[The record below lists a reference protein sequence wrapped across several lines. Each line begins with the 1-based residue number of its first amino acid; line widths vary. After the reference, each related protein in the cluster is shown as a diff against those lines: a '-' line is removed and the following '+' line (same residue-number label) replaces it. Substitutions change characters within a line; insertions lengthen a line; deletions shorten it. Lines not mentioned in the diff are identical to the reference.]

1 MQLGNAEFGD
11 EGDEGRE
18 PPPLGPRVWERRW
31 VSRDAIYWGCT
42 FGFRPGRTARAIAA
56 GSPADKKTGCP
67 RLPPAATAC
76 SPPPSCSTTTA
87 QRAVHL
93 SCSRF
98 FFSFCSPPPP
108 SPSQLAHVHPWP
120 RRKSERLCRR
130 AASRRLAAG
139 RRVRLHSCCSYTKHS
154 WYSCTKQCLSRSR
167 SGAAAVAATEFG
179 GLWAARPKVTAC
191 ADPPLV
197 SYKTTSLSISKPK
210 RCPACAACLLRSYAP
225 EKS

>member
-31 VSRDAIYWGCT
+31 VSRDAIYWGCK

-98 FFSFCSPPPP
+98 FFLFALPPPLP
-108 SPSQLAHVHPWP
+108 GHYW
-120 RRKSERLCRR
+120 R
-130 AASRRLAAG
+130 
-139 RRVRLHSCCSYTKHS
+139 
-154 WYSCTKQCLSRSR
+154 SCTAGHGGKAKGCAGVLPRGDWLR
-167 SGAAAVAATEFG
+167 AGAFGCTAVAAIPSTAGIAALSSASPEVEVAQQQWLRLNSVG
-179 GLWAARPKVTAC
+179 CGLHAR
-191 ADPPLV
+191 
-197 SYKTTSLSISKPK
+197 
-210 RCPACAACLLRSYAP
+210 R
-225 EKS
+225 